1 MSPRGLGVGKMD
13 TKRIQESVE
22 AFASEVLKKTGSA
35 ICVTKEGKKWK
46 AIVEL
51 LEEKGFVDD
60 VLGVYEFTLDE
71 RLTVVSYRRLGLR
84 RRSDMSP
91 KDWEKPMLAGELPVE
106 E

>member
-1 MSPRGLGVGKMD
+1 MD
-13 TKRIQESVE
+13 TKRIQQSVE
-22 AFASEVLKKTGSA
+22 AFVSEVLKKAGST

-51 LEEKGFVDD
+51 VEEKGFIDD

-71 RLTVVSYRRLGLR
+71 QSTVVSYRRLGLR

-91 KDWEKPMLAGELPVE
+91 KDWEKPILADELAVE

>member
-1 MSPRGLGVGKMD
+1 MD
-13 TKRIQESVE
+13 TKRIQQSVE
-22 AFASEVLKKTGSA
+22 AFASEVLKKAGST

-51 LEEKGFVDD
+51 VEEKGFIDD

-71 RLTVVSYRRLGLR
+71 QLTVVSYRRVGLR

-91 KDWEKPMLAGELPVE
+91 KDWEKPILADELAVE